1 MTDEIVTEKVSGAS
15 AIKIKQKE
23 LLEKLK
29 EGNLVVVTRL
39 DRLGRNTIQL
49 LELVEDFKSRSVG
62 LFVIKDGIDTRTT
75 AGTLKVILFL
85 VSGLYK
91 VIWFPSTFSIKHNT
105 LIFALLCFLSDCM
118 NINITCVLNRLK
130 TQVFASNDYPSHL
143 SNGTGGKSVGFSC

>member
-75 AGTLKVILFL
+75 AGTLMITLL
-85 VSGLYK
+85 
-91 VIWFPSTFSIKHNT
+91 STLAELERSR
-105 LIFALLCFLSDCM
+105 LLERQQEG
-118 NINITCVLNRLK
+118 IAVLLQSFK
-130 TQVFASNDYPSHL
+130 
-143 SNGTGGKSVGFSC
+143 